1 MLAAV
6 FISESIILIVLSDI
20 KIKKE
25 VVMTYEIWL
34 EMQADNCNYEMNT
47 RTIEFIEEYH
57 SINLDRYRKYFH
69 RYMEILYG

>member
-1 MLAAV
+1 
-6 FISESIILIVLSDI
+6 
-20 KIKKE
+20 
-25 VVMTYEIWL
+25 MTYEIWL